1 MLGMDNRAT
10 RASKAKMN
18 KGFLKNLKDISVLVV
33 HPQDRDGAFLV
44 EHLERMG
51 CTVEARWPVPD
62 TLLGN
67 VDIAFV
73 AVDREHHATL
83 KPYLKKLEDAGAA
96 IIAVVDYE
104 NPATLQL
111 VFDINALS
119 VIGKPVRAFGL
130 LTNLMVSHK
139 LLTER
144 RGLEAKLRRLEKR
157 LVSQKNISAA
167 IMLMMQMRQISEQDA
182 YALLREQAMS
192 RRTSIEKVAGSL
204 IEAND
209 LLNFR
214 KPAK

>member
-1 MLGMDNRAT
+1 
-10 RASKAKMN
+10 
-18 KGFLKNLKDISVLVV
+18 
-33 HPQDRDGAFLV
+33 
-44 EHLERMG
+44 
-51 CTVEARWPVPD
+51 
-62 TLLGN
+62 
-67 VDIAFV
+67 
-73 AVDREHHATL
+73 
-83 KPYLKKLEDAGAA
+83 AA

-157 LVSQKNISAA
+157 LVSQKKISAA